1 MRMLLDIV
9 RQSLSTLWAHKLR
22 SFLTMFGIAWG
33 VGSLLLLV
41 GLGEGFRS
49 GQEKQLKNLGQDIMF
64 TFPGRIPAVE
74 GSTLSGRTYHF
85 TYEDYLAIRSEARSL
100 KHLSPVLNREDIRA
114 VSDYG
119 STNGQV
125 FGVAPEYN
133 QIRNIPVGPGRWFND
148 EDNTETRRVAVVGW
162 ELLKN
167 IFPGRPAVGAPIL
180 LNGVRFE
187 IVGVL
192 SKVGQDGNNG
202 TNARI
207 FIPIETMRNL
217 FRLKEKNSED
227 AISFLNYRP
236 LTPAGDLVAKQEV
249 HDILAR
255 RHGFD
260 PKLTESFEDWDTI
273 EDNKRVDKIFNG
285 MDWFL
290 GVVGVITLALGAI
303 GIINIMLVSVTER
316 TREIGLRKAL
326 GATHRAILTQ
336 FFVEGAFLTALSGG
350 IGLAITTAL
359 VTVLAALPAPEG
371 FDTPRIVPSSAA
383 IAIFSLAFA
392 GIAAGLYPARQAAL
406 LQPVPQH
413 THHAW
418 HGVGHRDGRAAAR
431 LRFRFRARTLGCF
444 PLLGYEPGLHLPGT
458 HLHAS
463 GGHQSRQRDQ
473 TYRQRSR
480 LPSGRGASA
489 QAHLARS
496 VQAKHRRLG
505 NAQRQLRHQWSLS
518 VLFAHAAHG
527 CRRRHVLH
535 RPRREHA
542 QPRCHPRRRR
552 EEKAVLRAERAW

>member
-1 MRMLLDIV
+1 MRMLIEIV
-9 RQSLSTLWAHKLR
+9 RQSLATLWAHKLR

-49 GQEKQLKNLGQDIMF
+49 GQARQLKNLGQDIMF

-74 GSTLSGRTYHF
+74 GSTQSGRTYHF
-85 TYEDYLAIRSEARSL
+85 TYEDYLAVRGEARSL
-100 KHLSPVLNREDIRA
+100 KYLSPVLNREDIRA

-119 STNGQV
+119 STSGQV
-125 FGVAPEYN
+125 FGVAPEYS
-133 QIRNIPVGPGRWFND
+133 QIRNVPVGPGRWFND
-148 EDNTETRRVAVVGW
+148 EDNSETRRVAVVGW

-167 IFPGRPAVGAPIL
+167 IFPGRPAVGAPVL

-187 IVGVL
+187 IIGVL
-192 SKVGQDGNNG
+192 SKVGQEGNNG

-217 FRLKEKNSED
+217 FRLKEQNTED

-236 LTPAGDLVAKQEV
+236 LTPSGNLVAKQEV
-249 HDILAR
+249 HDIIGR

-260 PKLTESFEDWDTI
+260 PKLAESFEDWDTI
-273 EDNKRVDKIFNG
+273 EDNKRVARIFDG
-285 MDWFL
+285 MDYFL

-350 IGLAITTAL
+350 FGLAVTTAL
-359 VTVLAALPAPEG
+359 VTALAALPAPEG

-392 GIAAGLYPARQAAL
+392 GIVAGLYPARQAAL
-406 LQPVPQH
+406 LQPVE
-413 THHAW
+413 A
-418 HGVGHRDGRAAAR
+418 
-431 LRFRFRARTLGCF
+431 LRQ
-444 PLLGYEPGLHLPGT
+444 E
-458 HLHAS
+458 
-463 GGHQSRQRDQ
+463 
-473 TYRQRSR
+473 
-480 LPSGRGASA
+480 
-489 QAHLARS
+489 
-496 VQAKHRRLG
+496 
-505 NAQRQLRHQWSLS
+505 
-518 VLFAHAAHG
+518 
-527 CRRRHVLH
+527 
-535 RPRREHA
+535 
-542 QPRCHPRRRR
+542 
-552 EEKAVLRAERAW
+552 